1 MRVGFIGLGI
11 MGKPMA
17 RNLLRA
23 GHTLTIYARH
33 PETVRDL
40 VDGGATLAGS
50 SAAVGGASEA
60 VITMLPNTP
69 EVEEVV
75 LGPGGVLAGA
85 QAGTVIVDMST
96 IAPAAS
102 RKLAATCAAKGVAFL
117 DAPVSGGSVG
127 AERGTLSIMAGG
139 DAEAFAR
146 VRPLFAAMGREEAIF
161 HVGPSGSGE
170 VVKLANNMLC
180 GVIAAASAEA
190 LALGVK
196 NGVDAPTLAEIIG
209 MSSGA
214 SWQLSNVFPL
224 RVWDGSFTPGFMTDL
239 LLKDLGLALDLA
251 EVGGVPLRLTEQA
264 RAMYEAAR
272 EAGHGRDDYSSV
284 MLQIED
290 AAGVKVRAPK
300 AAQG

>member
-23 GHTLTIYARH
+23 GHQLAIYARH
-33 PETVRDL
+33 PDKVRAL
-40 VDGGATLAGS
+40 VAGGATLADS
-50 SAAVGGASEA
+50 SAAVGHAAEV
-60 VITMLPNTP
+60 VITMLPNAP

-75 LGPGGVLAGA
+75 LGPRGVLEGAAAGA
-85 QAGTVIVDMST
+85 VIVDMST

-102 RKLAATCAAKGVAFL
+102 RSLAEACAAKGVAFL

-127 AERGTLSIMAGG
+127 AERATLSIMAGG

-146 VRPLFAAMGREEAIF
+146 VRPLFAAMGRDEAIF

-196 NGVDAPTLAEIIG
+196 NGVDAATLAEIIG

-251 EVGGVPLRLTEQA
+251 EAGGVPLRLTEQA
-264 RAMYEAAR
+264 RAMYEATRA
-272 EAGHGRDDYSSV
+272 AGHGRDDYSAV

-290 AAGVKVRAPK
+290 AAGVKVRAAK
-300 AAQG
+300 GAKG

>member
-1 MRVGFIGLGI
+1 MRAGFIGTGI

-17 RNLLRA
+17 RNVLRA
-23 GHTLTIYARH
+23 GHSLTIYARH
-33 PETVRDL
+33 PEKVQDL
-40 VDGGATLAGS
+40 ASEGATLAAS
-50 SAAVGGASEA
+50 SADVARAAEIV
-60 VITMLPNTP
+60 VTMLPNAP

-75 LGPGGVLAGA
+75 LGPGGVLEGAAAGL
-85 QAGTVIVDMST
+85 VVVDMST

-102 RKLAATCAAKGVAFL
+102 RRLAETCAEKGVAFL

-139 DAEAFAR
+139 DAAAFAR
-146 VRPLFAAMGREEAIF
+146 ARPLFAAMGRDEAII

-170 VVKLANNMLC
+170 VVKLANNLLC

-190 LALGVK
+190 LTLGVK
-196 NGVDAPTLAEIIG
+196 NGVDAATLANIIG

-251 EVGGVPLRLTEQA
+251 DEGGVPLQLTEQA
-264 RAMYEAAR
+264 RAMYEQTRA
-272 EAGHGRDDYSSV
+272 AGHGRDDYSSII
-284 MLQIED
+284 LQIED

-300 AAQG
+300 A